1 MHAVPK
7 AHLQREQV
15 RHRSWIWAAVTAA
28 LQAQAQNFMHWSAL
42 GFGLGIAAYFGVS
55 REPGVA
61 VFWAVSLSAGLCA
74 VFAVRLRKGVA
85 RFLIVIAVAEAGFF
99 WSQYRAYSVSGPVLS
114 ERFYGAVQGWV
125 IGIDRSLSEKPRL
138 TLDQL
143 VLGALPQHVTPNR
156 LRVALHGIAQDS
168 LHQIGDIV
176 QLAAHLAPPPGP
188 AEPYCYDFQRQA
200 WFARLG
206 AVGYTRSPVVLWRA
220 APVEREGLTVQK
232 WRRQIGAHIV
242 AHMPARSAGV
252 AVAIT
257 VGDRMYLDRDV
268 QKTLRAANLSHLLAI
283 SGLHMG
289 LLTSLV
295 FFFTRALMSCLPI

>member
-1 MHAVPK
+1 
-7 AHLQREQV
+7 
-15 RHRSWIWAAVTAA
+15 VTAA

-42 GFGLGIAAYFGVS
+42 GFCLGIAAYFGVS

-74 VFAVRLRKGVA
+74 VFAVRLRKGIA

-156 LRVALHGIAQDS
+156 LRIWRPRRGLLNPIAMIFKD
-168 LHQIGDIV
+168 
-176 QLAAHLAPPPGP
+176 
-188 AEPYCYDFQRQA
+188 
-200 WFARLG
+200 RLG
-206 AVGYTRSPVVLWRA
+206 LRDWAQLDTRA
-220 APVEREGLTVQK
+220 AP
-232 WRRQIGAHIV
+232 
-242 AHMPARSAGV
+242 
-252 AVAIT
+252 
-257 VGDRMYLDRDV
+257 
-268 QKTLRAANLSHLLAI
+268 
-283 SGLHMG
+283 
-289 LLTSLV
+289 
-295 FFFTRALMSCLPI
+295 